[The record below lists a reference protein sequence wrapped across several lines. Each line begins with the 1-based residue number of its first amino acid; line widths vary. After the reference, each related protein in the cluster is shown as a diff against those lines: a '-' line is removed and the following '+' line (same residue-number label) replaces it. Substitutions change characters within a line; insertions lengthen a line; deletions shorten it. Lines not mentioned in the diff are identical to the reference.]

1 MILILILI
9 YALVSG
15 TTALLGW
22 AFDLDELDFDY
33 SKCDRWGNVE
43 RISYKFFILSFTPVL
58 HIFTLLTLIVK
69 CLWELLK
76 FITRTFKLS
85 TYKIAIKQFIT
96 TLFKK

>member
-9 YALVSG
+9 YAIVSA

-22 AFDLDELDFDY
+22 AFDVDNLDFDY
-33 SKCDRWGNVE
+33 SQCDWWGNGE
-43 RISYKFFILSFTPVL
+43 RISYKFFSLCLTPIL
-58 HIFTLLTLIVK
+58 HILTLLALIVK
-69 CLWELLK
+69 CLWELIK
-76 FITRTFKLS
+76 FITKTFKLS